1 MINYIW
7 FGMIAL
13 SVVCA
18 TVNGRLPELSQAV
31 MDGAGDAVE
40 LVGPGVRPFGM
51 VAPEMADKD
60 GLPLFEPRTPQ
71 SLFCMKLP
79 RPVPPWTIVRRAV
92 ELSAK

>member
-31 MDGAGDAVE
+31 MDGEIG
-40 LVGPGVRPFGM
+40 
-51 VAPEMADKD
+51 
-60 GLPLFEPRTPQ
+60 
-71 SLFCMKLP
+71 
-79 RPVPPWTIVRRAV
+79 RAHV
-92 ELSAK
+92 